1 MSRNRREKRRPPSP
15 VSAVELAIEGKT
27 TGEIASALGVHRA
40 TVWSW
45 LSDPVR
51 SAQVDHARRL
61 AVEAVGV
68 RLRELAHDAL
78 DTLSSI
84 MVDPV
89 APHVV
94 RVRAA
99 CELLDRAGVGASTP
113 AVRVDVMQHRSE
125 VNIGPLLQKLCEMGR
140 EDDRGHDDPRNVDNL
155 TVR

>member
-84 MVDPV
+84 MLDPV

-113 AVRVDVMQHRSE
+113 AVRVDVTQHHSG
-125 VNIGPLLQKLCEMGR
+125 VNVAPLLRQLCEMGR
-140 EDDRGHDDPRNVDNL
+140 KDDRGDDDHRNVDNL